1 MKNMKRIISLLMALM
16 LMGSS
21 VTANADMIVS
31 NSEGIRLHTVASETN
46 TDLNHFLTD
55 ASITDPRTHQ
65 EVTGQVETGR
75 DYKIR
80 VEFSEGNRDNQ
91 FQVNGNHQM
100 TYRFPDGLTVS
111 NLDGQ
116 YPVTVGGVKIGVYTI
131 QDNTLTFTPWYSTD
145 QVNYEPY
152 NAEEMQ
158 GNPNYKTY
166 ADFAV
171 NTEIWFD
178 VVGQFAETEGKF
190 KFTDSLNKEWNVVP
204 ERNEPVIELKKESQ
218 YDEEANKFHY
228 TIHATVTN
236 ADAGDLTITDA
247 LADMMGMEGIDSS
260 TLKITKQTGGAAAEG
275 SGYTLNRENGET
287 IIWTDKETPDGT
299 HKAGF
304 TMTLKDV
311 KKDDTFT
318 IEYDAPIDTAALER
332 ARGENDVGLTIGHNR
347 VTAAAKDTNSQVD
360 WWGQFFPGKK
370 PIQKQYVGQPEG
382 DKSILKWKLTVGSKN
397 ETNPE
402 NKVNGKTVT
411 DTWSFDTNIES
422 VSLDKAAGVKITL
435 YPFGDGQKQEITL
448 KEDEVSNYLTEKTDG
463 TGFTFIVP
471 DSAFDV
477 KYCEVE
483 YQTDCRM
490 KGESEGGTSTGTGD
504 VTNTA
509 EFGGQSAS
517 ATGTAG
523 GEKPLPE
530 LNPTKTLVDSNA
542 DELVF
547 RYTVD
552 IPREYI
558 GREKVWFEDEF
569 RLRYEYKEYWIYN
582 KPSRITVM
590 AVGKESRKEQ
600 PITAGTGAYTYQYCK
615 ETGGENIKK
624 FYLFFNANEKIGNAD
639 NSGSKSGL
647 WAWDEDEDV
656 TLTIEYAISKNNLVA
671 DKEGWGS
678 YQYPDCYSNK
688 ISEVTKGVL
697 VNTGKINNKDATA
710 ELNITRK
717 VVKHAEVTDSD
728 TGEVTYTVDLN
739 KTGLNQIP
747 ENAIFTDTYDD
758 HMEFVDGSLRVCIC
772 WNNTEQANIV
782 AEPQYKGQYLN
793 EGKHQITL
801 QFEAFGGGLWEAGDK
816 HNWNY
821 LREIYKP
828 DGGETEAVNA
838 YKAAQDWYRR
848 EYKDQWNNNQT
859 KYPWIRIEYRLR
871 LKDQYVDGNPYRVNN
886 TAKLGDWVGASASA
900 TVKPKML
907 KKSMTSDGG
916 LLKYAITVNPSGS
929 QLGDGGKLTLTDVMT
944 NLSPMMDSSLKVI
957 DKGTKETLQRG
968 TDWNVAYDAENH
980 QMTFTLPNSRA
991 LEIQYSARATG
1002 TGKVNISNKAT
1013 LLGESSTVGKQ
1024 DFNASDTSSGA
1035 NQSAYGFQISKVK
1048 TGTKIGL
1055 EGAEFQIT
1063 YFHKTDKGIEEF
1075 PFGSYTTNE
1084 YGVALIDQGN
1094 DSTLGNNNHV
1104 YANTVYC
1111 IVETKAPER
1120 YEASGQ
1126 ERYIYIDASGEH
1138 QNSIDE
1144 VTKWLNEQGKTV
1156 TKCVNWE
1163 TITIENSPA
1172 SQRFPFSFTKTD
1184 PLGKALPGAT
1194 FTLTDTSAND
1204 PEDPRTA
1211 TSGENGAVTFTD
1223 LKPGKTYWLAE
1234 TRAPGGYLLSTETW
1248 TIEVGADGGMTVT
1261 DRSGKTVEKPD
1272 GGYRFANREIPT
1284 LPSVGGRGTAAY
1296 GLLGLALMAMAT
1308 AAAYTLARR
1317 KKASGA
1323 E

>member
-31 NSEGIRLHTVASETN
+31 NSEGIRLRTVASETN

-55 ASITDPRTHQ
+55 ASIIDPRTHQ

-100 TYRFPDGLTVS
+100 IYRFPEGLTVR

-131 QDNTLTFTPWYSTD
+131 QDNTLTFTPWYSND

-171 NTEIWFD
+171 NTKIWFD
-178 VVGQFAETEGKF
+178 VVGQFAETEGNF

-204 ERNEPVIELKKESQ
+204 ERNEPVIGLKKESQ
-218 YDEEANKFHY
+218 YDEKDNKFHY

-247 LADMMGMEGIDSS
+247 LADMMGMKGIDRS
-260 TLKITKQTGGAAAEG
+260 TLKITKQIGTAEG
-275 SGYTLNRENGET
+275 SDYKLNGENDET
-287 IIWTDKETPDGT
+287 ITWTDKEPPDDPY
-299 HKAGF
+299 KVGF
-304 TMTLKDV
+304 TMTLKNV
-311 KKDDTFT
+311 KKDDAFI
-318 IEYDAPIDTAALER
+318 IEYDAPIDTATLETAL
-332 ARGENDVGLTIGHNR
+332 GENDVGLTIGHNR

-360 WWGQFFPGKK
+360 WWGRSFPGKK
-370 PIQKQYVGQPEG
+370 PIQKQYVGQPGG

-402 NKVNGKTVT
+402 NKVNGKTVE
-411 DTWSFDTNIES
+411 DTWRFDTDKIYS
-422 VSLDKAAGVKITL
+422 VSLDETADVKITL
-435 YPFGDGQKQEITL
+435 YPFDGEPHVI
-448 KEDEVSNYLTEKTDG
+448 EVSGDDVSLYFNDSEK
-463 TGFTFIVP
+463 GFTFTVP
-471 DSAFDV
+471 NPNPEFDV

-490 KGESEGGTSTGTGD
+490 KDESEGGTSAGTGD

-509 EFGGQSAS
+509 EFDGQSAS

-569 RLRYEYKEYWIYN
+569 ILKDGYSWYWIYN
-582 KPSRITVM
+582 RPSRIAVT
-590 AVGKESRKEQ
+590 AVGKKSRKER

-624 FYLFFNANEKIGNAD
+624 FYLFFNANEKIENAD

-656 TLTIEYAISKNNLVA
+656 TLTIEYAISKQELVSNRA
-671 DKEGWGS
+671 YGG
-678 YQYPDCYSNK
+678 YMYPDDYDKK

-717 VVKHAEVTDSD
+717 VVKHAEITDSE

-739 KTGLNQIP
+739 RTGLNQIP
-747 ENAIFTDTYDD
+747 ERATFTDTYDD
-758 HMEFVDGSLRVCIC
+758 HMEFVDGSLHVYITRE
-772 WNNTEQANIV
+772 NGGR
-782 AEPQYKGQYLN
+782 AESFAEMEYSGACVD
-793 EGKHQITL
+793 ETKHQIS
-801 QFEAFGGGLWEAGDK
+801 FGFGQSSWK
-816 HNWNY
+816 VKK
-821 LREIYKP
+821 EILPYFIEQHY
-828 DGGETEAVNA
+828 GNIENF
-838 YKAAQDWYRR
+838 KAAVQDGSWYRK
-848 EYKDQWNNNQT
+848 ESQSENG

-886 TAKLGDWVGASASA
+886 TAKLGDWVSASASA

-916 LLKYAITVNPSGS
+916 LLKYTITVNPSGS
-929 QLGDGGKLTLTDVMT
+929 QLGDGEKLTLTDVMT

-957 DKGTKETLQRG
+957 DKKTNAELKRG
-968 TDWNVAYDAENH
+968 TEWNVAYDAERH

-1002 TGKVNISNKAT
+1002 TGKVNISNTAT
-1013 LLGESSTVGKQ
+1013 LLGESSTAGKQ

-1035 NQSAYGFQISKVK
+1035 NQSAFGFQISKVK
-1048 TGTKIGL
+1048 TDTKIGL
-1055 EGAEFQIT
+1055 EGAEFKIT

-1094 DSTLGNNNHV
+1094 DNDCQGNDRHI
-1104 YANTVYC
+1104 YSDTVYH
-1111 IVETKAPER
+1111 IVETKAPEG

-1126 ERYIYIDASGEH
+1126 ERCIYIDASGEH

-1144 VTKWLNEQGKTV
+1144 VTKWLKEQGKTV

-1172 SQRFPFSFTKTD
+1172 SQKFPFSFTKTD
-1184 PLGKALPGAT
+1184 PSGKKALPGAT
-1194 FTLTDTSAND
+1194 FTLTGEGYTQ
-1204 PEDPRTA
+1204 TA
-1211 TSGENGAVTFTD
+1211 TSDKNGTVTFTD
-1223 LKPGKTYWLAE
+1223 LKPGKTYQLAE

-1248 TIEVGADGGMTVT
+1248 TIEVGTDGGMTVK
-1261 DRSGKTVEKPD
+1261 DGSGKTVEKPES
-1272 GGYRFANREIPT
+1272 GYRFANREIPT
-1284 LPSVGGRGTAAY
+1284 LPSVGGRGTTVY

-1308 AAAYTLARR
+1308 AAAYMLARR

>member
-31 NSEGIRLHTVASETN
+31 NSEGIRLRTVASETN

-65 EVTGQVETGR
+65 EVTGHVETGR

-100 TYRFPDGLTVS
+100 TYRFPEGLTVR

-131 QDNTLTFTPWYSTD
+131 QDNTLTFTPWYSID

-166 ADFAV
+166 ADLAV

-178 VVGQFAETEGKF
+178 VVGQFTETKENF

-204 ERNEPVIELKKESQ
+204 ERNEPVIELQKESQ
-218 YDEEANKFHY
+218 YDKEANKFHY

-247 LADMMGMEGIDSS
+247 LADMMGMKGIDRS
-260 TLKITKQTGGAAAEG
+260 TLKITKQIGTAEG
-275 SGYTLNRENGET
+275 SDYKLNGENDET
-287 IIWTDKETPDGT
+287 ITWTDKEPPDAP
-299 HKAGF
+299 HKTGF

-311 KKDDTFT
+311 KQDDTFT
-318 IEYDAPIDTAALER
+318 IEYDAPIDTATLETAL
-332 ARGENDVGLTIGHNR
+332 GENDVGLTIGHNR

-370 PIQKQYVGQPEG
+370 PIQKQYVGQPES

-397 ETNPE
+397 ETNPG
-402 NKVNGKTVT
+402 NRVNEKTVT
-411 DTWSFDTNIES
+411 DTWSFDPNIKS
-422 VSLDKAAGVKITL
+422 VSLDEAAGVKITL

-448 KEDEVSNYLTEKTDG
+448 KKDKVSQYLTEKTDG
-463 TGFTFIVP
+463 TGFTFTVP
-471 DSAFDV
+471 NPEFDV

-483 YQTDCRM
+483 YQTDCQM
-490 KGESEGGTSTGTGD
+490 KDESDGGTSAGKGD

-552 IPREYI
+552 IPMEYI

-569 RLRYEYKEYWIYN
+569 SLLVNTYYEYWIYN
-582 KPSRITVM
+582 NPSRITVM
-590 AVGKESRKEQ
+590 AVGKKSRKER
-600 PITAGTGAYTYQYCK
+600 PITAGTEAYTYQYFK
-615 ETGGENIKK
+615 GTSGEDIKK
-624 FYLFFNANEKIGNAD
+624 FYLFFNANEKIENAD

-656 TLTIEYAISKNNLVA
+656 TLTIEYAIPKNNLVA
-671 DKEGWGS
+671 DKEGWGAQ
-678 YQYPDCYSNK
+678 QYPDCYSNK
-688 ISEVTKGVL
+688 ISEVTNGVL

-710 ELNITRK
+710 KLDITRK

-728 TGEVTYTVDLN
+728 AGEVTYAVDLN

-747 ENAIFTDTYDD
+747 ENATFTDTYDD
-758 HMEFVDGSLRVCIC
+758 HMEFVDGSLHVYITRE
-772 WNNTEQANIV
+772 NGGR
-782 AEPQYKGQYLN
+782 AESFAEMEYSGACVD
-793 EGKHQITL
+793 ETKHQISFGFGQSSWKVKKEIL
-801 QFEAFGGGLWEAGDK
+801 PYFIEQHYGSVLNFETAV
-816 HNWNY
+816 
-821 LREIYKP
+821 R
-828 DGGETEAVNA
+828 DGS
-838 YKAAQDWYRR
+838 WYRK
-848 EYKDQWNNNQT
+848 ESQSENG

-886 TAKLGDWVGASASA
+886 TAKLGDWVSASASA

-907 KKSMTSDGG
+907 KKSMTSDGS

-929 QLGDGGKLTLTDVMT
+929 QLGDGKKLTLTDVMT

-957 DKGTKETLQRG
+957 DKETNTELKRG
-968 TDWNVAYDAENH
+968 TDWDIAYDAESH
-980 QMTFTLPNSRA
+980 KMTFTLPNSRT

-1002 TGKVNISNKAT
+1002 TGKVDISNTAM

-1035 NQSAYGFQISKVK
+1035 NQSAFGFQISKVK

-1063 YFHKTDKGIEEF
+1063 YYHKKDGAIKEF

-1084 YGVALIDQGN
+1084 YGVARIDQGN
-1094 DSTLGNNNHV
+1094 DEKCQGNDRHI
-1104 YANTVYC
+1104 YPDTVYH
-1111 IVETKAPER
+1111 IVETKAPEG
-1120 YEASGQ
+1120 YEALGQ
-1126 ERYIYIDASGEH
+1126 EKYICIASKED
-1138 QNSIDE
+1138 SLETDPDLKAIVDS
-1144 VTKWLNEQGKTV
+1144 V
-1156 TKCVNWE
+1156 TKCVNWG

-1172 SQRFPFSFTKTD
+1172 SQKFPFSFTKTD
-1184 PLGKALPGAT
+1184 PSGEALPGAT
-1194 FTLTDTSAND
+1194 FTLTGEGYTQ
-1204 PEDPRTA
+1204 TA
-1211 TSGENGAVTFTD
+1211 TSDENGTVTFTD
-1223 LKPGKTYWLAE
+1223 LKPGKTYQLEE
-1234 TRAPGGYLLSTETW
+1234 TRAPGGYLLSKETW
-1248 TIEVGADGGMTVT
+1248 TIEVGTDGGMTVKNE
-1261 DRSGKTVEKPD
+1261 SGKTVEKLD

-1284 LPSVGGRGTAAY
+1284 LPSVGGRGTAVY
-1296 GLLGLALMAMAT
+1296 GLLGFALMAMAT

>member
-31 NSEGIRLHTVASETN
+31 NSEGIWLRTVASETN

-65 EVTGQVETGR
+65 EVPGQVETGR

-91 FQVNGNHQM
+91 FQVNGSHQM
-100 TYRFPDGLTVS
+100 IYRFPEGLTVR

-131 QDNTLTFTPWYSTD
+131 QGNTLTFTPWYSTD

-152 NAEEMQ
+152 DAEEMQ

-171 NTEIWFD
+171 NTKIWFD
-178 VVGQFAETEGKF
+178 VVGQFTENEGKF
-190 KFTDSLNKEWNVVP
+190 KFTDSLNKEWEIVP
-204 ERNEPVIELKKESQ
+204 ERNEPAIGLQKESR
-218 YDEEANKFHY
+218 YDKEANKFHY
-228 TIHATVTN
+228 TIRATVTD

-247 LADMMGMEGIDSS
+247 LADMMGMKGIDRS
-260 TLKITKQTGGAAAEG
+260 TLKITKQIGTAEG
-275 SGYTLNRENGET
+275 SDYKLNGENGET
-287 IIWTDKETPDGT
+287 ITWTDKEPPDDP
-299 HKAGF
+299 HKVGF

-318 IEYDAPIDTAALER
+318 IEYDAPIDTATLETAL
-332 ARGENDVGLTIGHNR
+332 GENDVGLTIGHNR
-347 VTAAAKDTNSQVD
+347 VTAAAKDTNSQAD

-397 ETNPE
+397 ETNSA
-402 NKVNGKTVT
+402 NKVNGQQVA
-411 DTWSFDTNIES
+411 DTWSLDTNIES
-422 VSLDKAAGVKITL
+422 VLLDKKAGVKITL
-435 YPFGDGQKQEITL
+435 YPFNGTPQVIEVLGD
-448 KEDEVSNYLTEKTDG
+448 DVSLYFNDSEK
-463 TGFTFIVP
+463 GFTFTVP
-471 DSAFDV
+471 NPNPEFDV

-483 YQTDCRM
+483 YQTDCWM
-490 KGESEGGTSTGTGD
+490 KDESEGGTSAGTGD

-509 EFGGQSAS
+509 EFDGRSAS

-523 GEKPLPE
+523 GEKLLPE

-569 RLRYEYKEYWIYN
+569 ILKDGYSWYWIYN
-582 KPSRITVM
+582 RPSRIAVT
-590 AVGKESRKEQ
+590 AVGKKSRKER

-624 FYLFFNANEKIGNAD
+624 FYLFFNANEKIENAD

-656 TLTIEYAISKNNLVA
+656 TLTIEYAISKQELVCN
-671 DKEGWGS
+671 KS
-678 YQYPDCYSNK
+678 YGGYMYPDDYDKK

-717 VVKHAEVTDSD
+717 VVKHAEITDSE

-747 ENAIFTDTYDD
+747 ERATFTDTYDD
-758 HMEFVDGSLRVCIC
+758 HMEFVDGSLRVYITRE
-772 WNNTEQANIV
+772 NGGR
-782 AEPQYKGQYLN
+782 AESFAEMEYSGACVD
-793 EGKHQITL
+793 ETKHQIS
-801 QFEAFGGGLWEAGDK
+801 FGFGQSSWK
-816 HNWNY
+816 VKK
-821 LREIYKP
+821 EILSYFIEQHYGSVENFKTAVQ
-828 DGGETEAVNA
+828 DGS
-838 YKAAQDWYRR
+838 WYRK
-848 EYKDQWNNNQT
+848 ENQT
-859 KYPWIRIEYRLR
+859 DKGKYPWIRIEYRLR
-871 LKDQYVDGNPYRVNN
+871 LKGQYVDGNPYRVNN

-916 LLKYAITVNPSGS
+916 LLKYTITVNPSGS
-929 QLGDGGKLTLTDVMT
+929 QLGDGETLTLTDVMT
-944 NLSPMMDSSLKVI
+944 NLSPIMDSSLKVI
-957 DKGTKETLQRG
+957 DKKANRELERG
-968 TDWNVAYDAENH
+968 TEWNVAYDAESH
-980 QMTFTLPNSRA
+980 QMTFTLPNRRA

-1002 TGKVNISNKAT
+1002 TGKVNISNTAM

-1048 TGTKIGL
+1048 TDTKIGL
-1055 EGAEFQIT
+1055 KGAKFKIT

-1084 YGVALIDQGN
+1084 YGVALIDKGNDEKCQGN
-1094 DSTLGNNNHV
+1094 DRHI
-1104 YANTVYC
+1104 YPDTVYR
-1111 IVETKAPER
+1111 IVETKAPEG

-1126 ERYIYIDASGEH
+1126 ERYIYIASKED
-1138 QNSIDE
+1138 SLETDSDLKAIVDSLE
-1144 VTKWLNEQGKTV
+1144 GKTV

-1172 SQRFPFSFTKTD
+1172 SQKCPFSLTKTD
-1184 PLGKALPGAT
+1184 PSGQSLPGAT
-1194 FTLTDTSAND
+1194 FTLTGENYTQ
-1204 PEDPRTA
+1204 TA
-1211 TSGENGAVTFTD
+1211 TSDKNGTVTFTD
-1223 LKPGKTYWLAE
+1223 LKPGKIYRLEE
-1234 TRAPGGYLLSTETW
+1234 TRAPGGYLLSKETW
-1248 TIEVGADGGMTVT
+1248 TIEVGTDGGMTVKNE
-1261 DRSGKTVEKPD
+1261 SGKTVEKLD

-1284 LPSVGGRGTAAY
+1284 LPSVGGRGTAVY

>member
-31 NSEGIRLHTVASETN
+31 NSEGIRLRTVASETN

-100 TYRFPDGLTVS
+100 TYRFPDGLTVR

-131 QDNTLTFTPWYSTD
+131 QGNMLTFTPWYSTD

-152 NAEEMQ
+152 DAEKVQ

-171 NTEIWFD
+171 NTKIWFD
-178 VVGQFAETEGKF
+178 VVGQFTENEEKF
-190 KFTDSLNKEWNVVP
+190 KFTDSLNKEWEIVP
-204 ERNEPVIELKKESQ
+204 ERNEPAIGLKKESR
-218 YDEEANKFHY
+218 YDAEANKFHY
-228 TIHATVTN
+228 TIRATVTN

-247 LADMMGMEGIDSS
+247 LADMMGMKGIDSS
-260 TLKITKQTGGAAAEG
+260 TLKITKQIGTAEG
-275 SGYTLNRENGET
+275 SDYKLNGENGET
-287 IIWTDKETPDGT
+287 ITWTDKETPVEQY
-299 HKAGF
+299 KAGF
-304 TMTLKDV
+304 AMTLKDV
-311 KKDDTFT
+311 KKDDTFI
-318 IEYDAPIDTAALER
+318 IEYDAPIDTKALED
-332 ARGENDVGLTIGHNR
+332 ALGENDVGLTIGHNR

-360 WWGQFFPGKK
+360 WWGQSFPGKK
-370 PIQKQYVGQPEG
+370 PIQKQYVGQPGG

-397 ETNPE
+397 ETNPG
-402 NKVNGKTVT
+402 NKVNGKTVE
-411 DTWSFDTNIES
+411 DTWRFDTDKIYS
-422 VSLDKAAGVKITL
+422 VSLDETADVKITL

-448 KEDEVSNYLTEKTDG
+448 KKDKVSQYLTEKTDG
-463 TGFTFIVP
+463 TGFTFTVP
-471 DSAFDV
+471 NPEFDV

-490 KGESEGGTSTGTGD
+490 KDESDGGTSTGKGE

-509 EFGGQSAS
+509 EFGDQSAS

-558 GREKVWFEDEF
+558 NREKVWFEDEF
-569 RLRYEYKEYWIYN
+569 ILKDGYSWYWIYN

-590 AVGKESRKEQ
+590 AVGKKSRKER

-624 FYLFFNANEKIGNAD
+624 FYLFFNANEKIENAD

-671 DKEGWGS
+671 DKEGWGAQ
-678 YQYPDCYSNK
+678 QYPDYYSNK
-688 ISEVTKGVL
+688 ISEVTNGVL

-717 VVKHAEVTDSD
+717 VVKHAKVTDSE

-739 KTGLNQIP
+739 RTGLNQIP
-747 ENAIFTDTYDD
+747 ERATFTDTYDD
-758 HMEFVDGSLRVCIC
+758 HMEFVDGSLRVYITRE
-772 WNNTEQANIV
+772 NGGR
-782 AEPQYKGQYLN
+782 AESFAEMEYSGACVD
-793 EGKHQITL
+793 ETKHQIS
-801 QFEAFGGGLWEAGDK
+801 FGFGQSSWK
-816 HNWNY
+816 VKK
-821 LREIYKP
+821 EILPYFIEQHY
-828 DGGETEAVNA
+828 GNIENF
-838 YKAAQDWYRR
+838 KAAVQDGSWYRK
-848 EYKDQWNNNQT
+848 ENQT
-859 KYPWIRIEYRLR
+859 DKGKYPWIRIEYRLR
-871 LKDQYVDGNPYRVNN
+871 LKGQYVDGNPYRVNN
-886 TAKLGDWVGASASA
+886 TAKLGDWVSASASA

-916 LLKYAITVNPSGS
+916 LLKYTITVNPSGS
-929 QLGDGGKLTLTDVMT
+929 QLGDGEKLTLTDVMT

-957 DKGTKETLQRG
+957 DKKTNAELKRG
-968 TDWNVAYDAENH
+968 TEWNVAYDAERH

-1002 TGKVNISNKAT
+1002 TGKVNISNTAT
-1013 LLGESSTVGKQ
+1013 LLGESSTAGKQ

-1035 NQSAYGFQISKVK
+1035 NQSAFGFQISKVK
-1048 TGTKIGL
+1048 TDTKIGL
-1055 EGAEFQIT
+1055 EGAEFKIT

-1094 DSTLGNNNHV
+1094 DNDCQGNDRHI
-1104 YANTVYC
+1104 YPDTVYR
-1111 IVETKAPER
+1111 IVETKAPEG

-1126 ERYIYIDASGEH
+1126 EKYICIASKED
-1138 QNSIDE
+1138 SLETDSDLKAIVDSLE
-1144 VTKWLNEQGKTV
+1144 GKTV

-1172 SQRFPFSFTKTD
+1172 SQKCPFSFTKTD
-1184 PLGKALPGAT
+1184 PSGEALPGAT
-1194 FTLTDTSAND
+1194 FTLTG
-1204 PEDPRTA
+1204 EDYTQNA
-1211 TSGENGAVTFTD
+1211 TSGENGTVTFTD
-1223 LKPGKTYWLAE
+1223 LKPGKTYQLEE

-1248 TIEVGADGGMTVT
+1248 TIEVGTDGGMTVK
-1261 DRSGKTVEKPD
+1261 DGSGKKVEKPD

-1284 LPSVGGRGTAAY
+1284 LPSVGGRGTAVY

>member
-31 NSEGIRLHTVASETN
+31 NSEGIRLRTVASETN

-65 EVTGQVETGR
+65 EVTGQVESGR
-75 DYKIR
+75 NYKIR

-100 TYRFPDGLTVS
+100 IYRFPEGLTVR

-131 QDNTLTFTPWYSTD
+131 QGNTLAFTPWYSTD

-152 NAEEMQ
+152 NAEEMR

-171 NTEIWFD
+171 NTKIWFD

-204 ERNEPVIELKKESQ
+204 ERNEPAIGLKKESQ
-218 YDEEANKFHY
+218 YDADNNKFHY

-247 LADMMGMEGIDSS
+247 LADMMGMKGIDSS
-260 TLKITKQTGGAAAEG
+260 TLKITKQSGGATEG
-275 SGYTLNRENGET
+275 SDYTLNRENGET
-287 IIWTDKETPDGT
+287 ITWTDKEPPDDPY
-299 HKAGF
+299 KVGF

-318 IEYDAPIDTAALER
+318 IGYDAPIDTAALEK
-332 ARGENDVGLTIGHNR
+332 ALGENDVGLTIGHNR
-347 VTAAAKDTNSQVD
+347 VTAAAKDTNSQVE

-397 ETNPE
+397 ETNQE
-402 NKVNGKTVT
+402 NTVNRKTVA
-411 DTWSFDTNIES
+411 DTWSLDTNIES
-422 VSLDKAAGVKITL
+422 VSLDKKAGVKITL
-435 YPFGDGQKQEITL
+435 YPFNGEPQVI
-448 KEDEVSNYLTEKTDG
+448 EVSGDDVSLYFNDSEK
-463 TGFTFIVP
+463 GFTFTVP
-471 DSAFDV
+471 NPNPEFDV

-490 KGESEGGTSTGTGD
+490 KDESECGTSAGTGD

-509 EFGGQSAS
+509 KFGDQSAS

-558 GREKVWFEDEF
+558 DREKVWFEDEF

-600 PITAGTGAYTYQYCK
+600 PITAGTGTYTYQYCK

-624 FYLFFNANEKIGNAD
+624 FYLFFNANEKIENAD

-671 DKEGWGS
+671 DKEGWGAQ
-678 YQYPDCYSNK
+678 QYPDYYSNK
-688 ISEVTKGVL
+688 ISEVTNGVL

-717 VVKHAEVTDSD
+717 VVKHAKVTDSE

-739 KTGLNQIP
+739 RTGLNQIP
-747 ENAIFTDTYDD
+747 ENATFTDTYND
-758 HMEFVDGSLRVCIC
+758 HMEFVDGSLHVYITRE
-772 WNNTEQANIV
+772 NGGR
-782 AEPQYKGQYLN
+782 AESFAEMEYSGACVDETKNQISFGFGQSSWKVKKEILPYFIGLHYGN
-793 EGKHQITL
+793 EKDFKTAVQ
-801 QFEAFGGGLWEAGDK
+801 
-816 HNWNY
+816 
-821 LREIYKP
+821 
-828 DGGETEAVNA
+828 DGS
-838 YKAAQDWYRR
+838 WYRK
-848 EYKDQWNNNQT
+848 ENQT
-859 KYPWIRIEYRLR
+859 DKGKYPWIRIEYRLR

-886 TAKLGDWVGASASA
+886 TAKLGDWVSASASA

-907 KKSMTSDGG
+907 KKSMTSDGS
-916 LLKYAITVNPSGS
+916 LLKYTITVNPSGS
-929 QLGDGGKLTLTDVMT
+929 QLGDGKKLTLTDVMT

-957 DKGTKETLQRG
+957 DKKANTELKQGTE
-968 TDWNVAYDAENH
+968 WNVAYDAESH
-980 QMTFTLPNSRA
+980 KMTFTLPNSRA

-1002 TGKVNISNKAT
+1002 TGTVDISNTAT

-1035 NQSAYGFQISKVK
+1035 NQSAFGFQISKVK

-1055 EGAEFQIT
+1055 EGAEFKIT

-1075 PFGSYTTNE
+1075 PFGSYTTNG
-1084 YGVALIDQGN
+1084 YGVALIDKGN
-1094 DSTLGNNNHV
+1094 DENCQENDRHIYSD
-1104 YANTVYC
+1104 TVYH
-1111 IVETKAPER
+1111 IVETKAPEG

-1126 ERYIYIDASGEH
+1126 ERYIYIASKED
-1138 QNSIDE
+1138 SLETDSDLKAIVDSLE
-1144 VTKWLNEQGKTV
+1144 GKTV

-1172 SQRFPFSFTKTD
+1172 SQKCPFSLTKTD
-1184 PLGKALPGAT
+1184 PSGQSLPGAT
-1194 FTLTDTSAND
+1194 FTLTGENYTQ
-1204 PEDPRTA
+1204 TA
-1211 TSGENGAVTFTD
+1211 TSDKNGTVTFTD
-1223 LKPGKTYWLAE
+1223 LRPGKTYQLEE
-1234 TRAPGGYLLSTETW
+1234 TRAPGGYLLSKETW
-1248 TIEVGADGGMTVT
+1248 TIEVGTDGGMTVK
-1261 DRSGKTVEKPD
+1261 DGSGKTVEKPES
-1272 GGYRFANREIPT
+1272 GYRFANREIPT
-1284 LPSVGGRGTAAY
+1284 LPSVGGRGTAVY

-1323 E
+1323 A

>member
-31 NSEGIRLHTVASETN
+31 NSEGVRLRTVASETN

-100 TYRFPDGLTVS
+100 IYRFPEGLKVG

-131 QDNTLTFTPWYSTD
+131 QGNTLTFTPWYSTD

-152 NAEEMQ
+152 DAEKVQ

-171 NTEIWFD
+171 NTKIWFD

-204 ERNEPVIELKKESQ
+204 ERNEPAIGLQKESQ
-218 YDEEANKFHY
+218 YDKEANKFHY
-228 TIHATVTN
+228 TIHATVTK

-247 LADMMGMEGIDSS
+247 LADMMGMKGIDSS
-260 TLKITKQTGGAAAEG
+260 TLKITKQSGGETEG
-275 SGYTLNRENGET
+275 SDYTLNEGNGET
-287 IIWTDKETPDGT
+287 ITWTGKETPDNP

-311 KKDDTFT
+311 KKDDTFI
-318 IEYDAPIDTAALER
+318 IEYDAPIDTATLETAL
-332 ARGENDVGLTIGHNR
+332 GENDVGLTIGHNR

-370 PIQKQYVGQPEG
+370 PIQKQYVGQPES
-382 DKSILKWKLTVGSKN
+382 DKSVLKWKLTVGSKN
-397 ETNPE
+397 ETDQAN
-402 NKVNGKTVT
+402 NVNGKTVT
-411 DTWSFDTNIES
+411 DKWSFDQNQIES

-435 YPFGDGQKQEITL
+435 YPFNGEPQVI
-448 KEDEVSNYLTEKTDG
+448 EVSGDDVSLYFNDSEK
-463 TGFTFIVP
+463 GFTFTVP
-471 DSAFDV
+471 NPNPEFDV

-490 KGESEGGTSTGTGD
+490 KDESEGGTSAGTGD

-509 EFGGQSAS
+509 EFDGQSAS

-552 IPREYI
+552 IPMEYI

-569 RLRYEYKEYWIYN
+569 ILKDGYSWYWIYN
-582 KPSRITVM
+582 RPSRIAVT
-590 AVGKESRKEQ
+590 AVGKKSRKER

-624 FYLFFNANEKIGNAD
+624 FYLFFNANEKIENAD

-656 TLTIEYAISKNNLVA
+656 TLTIEYAISKQELVSNRA
-671 DKEGWGS
+671 YGG
-678 YQYPDCYSNK
+678 YMYPDDYDK
-688 ISEVTKGVL
+688 QISEVTKGVL

-717 VVKHAEVTDSD
+717 VVKHAEITDSE

-739 KTGLNQIP
+739 RTGLNQIP
-747 ENAIFTDTYDD
+747 ERATFTDTYDD
-758 HMEFVDGSLRVCIC
+758 HMEFVDGSLHVYITRE
-772 WNNTEQANIV
+772 NGGR
-782 AEPQYKGQYLN
+782 AESFAEMEYSGACVD
-793 EGKHQITL
+793 ETKHQIS
-801 QFEAFGGGLWEAGDK
+801 FGFGQSSWK
-816 HNWNY
+816 VKK
-821 LREIYKP
+821 EILPYFIEQHY
-828 DGGETEAVNA
+828 GNIENF
-838 YKAAQDWYRR
+838 KAAVQDGSWYRK
-848 EYKDQWNNNQT
+848 ESQSENG

-886 TAKLGDWVGASASA
+886 TAKLGDWVSASASA

-916 LLKYAITVNPSGS
+916 LLKYTITVNPSGS
-929 QLGDGGKLTLTDVMT
+929 QLGDGEKLTLTDVMT

-957 DKGTKETLQRG
+957 DKKANTELKQG
-968 TDWNVAYDAENH
+968 TDWNVAYDAESH

-1002 TGKVNISNKAT
+1002 TGTVNISNTAT

-1024 DFNASDTSSGA
+1024 DFNANDTSSGA

-1048 TGTKIGL
+1048 TDTKIGL
-1055 EGAEFQIT
+1055 KGAKFKIT

-1084 YGVALIDQGN
+1084 YGVALIDKGNDEKCQGN
-1094 DSTLGNNNHV
+1094 DRHI
-1104 YANTVYC
+1104 YPDTVYR
-1111 IVETKAPER
+1111 IVETKAPEG
-1120 YEASGQ
+1120 YEASGK
-1126 ERYIYIDASGEH
+1126 EKYICIASKE
-1138 QNSIDE
+1138 NSLETDPDL
-1144 VTKWLNEQGKTV
+1144 KAV
-1156 TKCVNWE
+1156 TKCVNWG

-1172 SQRFPFSFTKTD
+1172 SQKFSFSFIKTD
-1184 PLGKALPGAT
+1184 PSGQALPGAA
-1194 FTLTDTSAND
+1194 FTLTGEGYTQ
-1204 PEDPRTA
+1204 TA
-1211 TSGENGAVTFTD
+1211 TSDENGAVNFTD
-1223 LKPGKTYWLAE
+1223 LRPGKTYQLAE
-1234 TRAPGGYLLSTETW
+1234 TRAPGGACLNTQIIISS
-1248 TIEVGADGGMTVT
+1248 ARCS
-1261 DRSGKTVEKPD
+1261 RSYFLPTGR
-1272 GGYRFANREIPT
+1272 GIIPT
-1284 LPSVGGRGTAAY
+1284 FT
-1296 GLLGLALMAMAT
+1296 
-1308 AAAYTLARR
+1308 
-1317 KKASGA
+1317 
-1323 E
+1323 

>member
-1 MKNMKRIISLLMALM
+1 MKRIISLLMALM

-31 NSEGIRLHTVASETN
+31 NSEGVRLRTVASETN

-100 TYRFPDGLTVS
+100 IYRFPEGLKVG

-131 QDNTLTFTPWYSTD
+131 QGNTLTFTPWYSTD

-152 NAEEMQ
+152 DAEKVQ

-171 NTEIWFD
+171 NTKIWFD

-204 ERNEPVIELKKESQ
+204 ERNEPAIGLQKESQ
-218 YDEEANKFHY
+218 YDKEANKFHY
-228 TIHATVTN
+228 TIHATVTK

-247 LADMMGMEGIDSS
+247 LADMMGMKGIDSS
-260 TLKITKQTGGAAAEG
+260 TLKITKQSGGETEG
-275 SGYTLNRENGET
+275 SDYTLNEGNGET
-287 IIWTDKETPDGT
+287 ITWTGKETPDNP

-311 KKDDTFT
+311 KKDDTFI
-318 IEYDAPIDTAALER
+318 IEYDAPIDTATLETAL
-332 ARGENDVGLTIGHNR
+332 GENDVGLTIGHNR

-370 PIQKQYVGQPEG
+370 PIQKQYVGQPES
-382 DKSILKWKLTVGSKN
+382 DKSVLKWKLTVGSKN
-397 ETNPE
+397 ETDQAN
-402 NKVNGKTVT
+402 NVNGKTVT
-411 DTWSFDTNIES
+411 DKWSFDQNQIES

-435 YPFGDGQKQEITL
+435 YPFNGEPQVI
-448 KEDEVSNYLTEKTDG
+448 EVSGDDVSLYFNDSEK
-463 TGFTFIVP
+463 GFTFTVP
-471 DSAFDV
+471 NPNPEFDV

-490 KGESEGGTSTGTGD
+490 KDESEGGTSAGTGD

-509 EFGGQSAS
+509 EFDGQSAS

-552 IPREYI
+552 IPMEYI

-569 RLRYEYKEYWIYN
+569 ILKDGYSWYWIYN
-582 KPSRITVM
+582 RPSRIAVT
-590 AVGKESRKEQ
+590 AVGKKSRKER

-624 FYLFFNANEKIGNAD
+624 FYLFFNANEKIENAD

-656 TLTIEYAISKNNLVA
+656 TLTIEYAISKQELVSNRA
-671 DKEGWGS
+671 YGG
-678 YQYPDCYSNK
+678 YMYPDDYDKK

-717 VVKHAEVTDSD
+717 VVKHAEITDSE

-739 KTGLNQIP
+739 RTGLNQIP
-747 ENAIFTDTYDD
+747 ERATFTDTYDD
-758 HMEFVDGSLRVCIC
+758 HMEFVDGSLHVYITRE
-772 WNNTEQANIV
+772 NGGR
-782 AEPQYKGQYLN
+782 AESFAEMEYSGACVD
-793 EGKHQITL
+793 ETKHQIS
-801 QFEAFGGGLWEAGDK
+801 FGFGQSSWK
-816 HNWNY
+816 VKK
-821 LREIYKP
+821 EILPYFIEQHY
-828 DGGETEAVNA
+828 GNIENF
-838 YKAAQDWYRR
+838 KAAVQDGSWYRK
-848 EYKDQWNNNQT
+848 ESQSENG

-886 TAKLGDWVGASASA
+886 TAKLGDWVSASASA

-916 LLKYAITVNPSGS
+916 LLKYTITVNPSGS
-929 QLGDGGKLTLTDVMT
+929 QLGDGEKLTLTDVMT

-957 DKGTKETLQRG
+957 DKKANTELKQG
-968 TDWNVAYDAENH
+968 TDWNVAYDAESH

-1002 TGKVNISNKAT
+1002 TGTVNISNTAT

-1024 DFNASDTSSGA
+1024 DFNANDTSSGA

-1048 TGTKIGL
+1048 TDTKIGL
-1055 EGAEFQIT
+1055 KGAKFKIT

-1084 YGVALIDQGN
+1084 YGVALIDKGNDEKCQGN
-1094 DSTLGNNNHV
+1094 DRHI
-1104 YANTVYC
+1104 YPDTVYR
-1111 IVETKAPER
+1111 IVETKAPEG
-1120 YEASGQ
+1120 YEASGK
-1126 ERYIYIDASGEH
+1126 EKYICIASKE
-1138 QNSIDE
+1138 NSLETDPDL
-1144 VTKWLNEQGKTV
+1144 KAV
-1156 TKCVNWE
+1156 TKCVNWG

-1172 SQRFPFSFTKTD
+1172 SQKFSFSFIKTD
-1184 PLGKALPGAT
+1184 PSGQALPGAA
-1194 FTLTDTSAND
+1194 FTLTGEGYTQ
-1204 PEDPRTA
+1204 TA
-1211 TSGENGAVTFTD
+1211 TSDENGAVNFTD
-1223 LKPGKTYWLAE
+1223 LRPGKTYQLAE

-1248 TIEVGADGGMTVT
+1248 TIEVEENGGMTVK
-1261 DRSGKTVEKPD
+1261 DGSDETVEKPD

-1284 LPSVGGRGTAAY
+1284 LPSVGGRGTTAY

>member
-31 NSEGIRLHTVASETN
+31 NSEGVRLRTVASETN

-100 TYRFPDGLTVS
+100 IYRFPEGLKVG

-131 QDNTLTFTPWYSTD
+131 QGNTLTFTPWYSTD

-152 NAEEMQ
+152 DAEKVQ

-171 NTEIWFD
+171 NTKIWFD

-204 ERNEPVIELKKESQ
+204 ERNEPAIGLQKESQ
-218 YDEEANKFHY
+218 YDKEANKFHY
-228 TIHATVTN
+228 TIHATVTK

-247 LADMMGMEGIDSS
+247 LADMMGMKGIDSS
-260 TLKITKQTGGAAAEG
+260 TLKITKQSGGETEG
-275 SGYTLNRENGET
+275 SDYTLNEGNGET
-287 IIWTDKETPDGT
+287 ITWTGKETPDNP

-311 KKDDTFT
+311 KKDDTFI
-318 IEYDAPIDTAALER
+318 IEYDAPIDTATLETAL
-332 ARGENDVGLTIGHNR
+332 GENDVGLTIGHNR

-370 PIQKQYVGQPEG
+370 PIQKQYVGQPES
-382 DKSILKWKLTVGSKN
+382 DKSVLKWKLTVGSKN
-397 ETNPE
+397 ETDQAN
-402 NKVNGKTVT
+402 NVNGKTVT
-411 DTWSFDTNIES
+411 DKWSFDQNQIES

-435 YPFGDGQKQEITL
+435 YPFNGEPQVI
-448 KEDEVSNYLTEKTDG
+448 EVSGDDVSLYFNDSEK
-463 TGFTFIVP
+463 GFTFTVP
-471 DSAFDV
+471 NPNPEFDV

-490 KGESEGGTSTGTGD
+490 KDESEGGTSAGTGD

-509 EFGGQSAS
+509 EFDGQSAS

-552 IPREYI
+552 IPMEYI

-569 RLRYEYKEYWIYN
+569 ILKDGYSWYWIYN
-582 KPSRITVM
+582 RPSRIAVT
-590 AVGKESRKEQ
+590 AVGKKSRKER

-624 FYLFFNANEKIGNAD
+624 FYLFFNANEKIENAD

-656 TLTIEYAISKNNLVA
+656 TLTIEYAISKQELVSNRA
-671 DKEGWGS
+671 YGG
-678 YQYPDCYSNK
+678 YMYPDDYDKK

-717 VVKHAEVTDSD
+717 VVKHAEITDSE

-739 KTGLNQIP
+739 RTGLNQIP
-747 ENAIFTDTYDD
+747 ERATFTDTYDD
-758 HMEFVDGSLRVCIC
+758 HMEFVDGSLHVYITRE
-772 WNNTEQANIV
+772 NGGR
-782 AEPQYKGQYLN
+782 AESFAEMEYSGACVD
-793 EGKHQITL
+793 ETKHQIS
-801 QFEAFGGGLWEAGDK
+801 FGFGQSSWK
-816 HNWNY
+816 VKK
-821 LREIYKP
+821 EILPYFIEQHY
-828 DGGETEAVNA
+828 GNIENF
-838 YKAAQDWYRR
+838 KAAVQDGSWYRK
-848 EYKDQWNNNQT
+848 ESQSENG

-886 TAKLGDWVGASASA
+886 TAKLGDWVSASASA

-916 LLKYAITVNPSGS
+916 LLKYTITVNPSGS
-929 QLGDGGKLTLTDVMT
+929 QLGDGEKLTLTDVMT

-957 DKGTKETLQRG
+957 DKKANTELKQG
-968 TDWNVAYDAENH
+968 TDWNVAYDAESH

-1002 TGKVNISNKAT
+1002 TGTVNISNTAT

-1024 DFNASDTSSGA
+1024 DFNANDTSSGA

-1048 TGTKIGL
+1048 TDTKIGL
-1055 EGAEFQIT
+1055 KGAKFKIT

-1084 YGVALIDQGN
+1084 YGVALIDKGNDEKCQGN
-1094 DSTLGNNNHV
+1094 DRHI
-1104 YANTVYC
+1104 YPDTVYR
-1111 IVETKAPER
+1111 IVETKAPEG
-1120 YEASGQ
+1120 YEASGK
-1126 ERYIYIDASGEH
+1126 EKYICIASKE
-1138 QNSIDE
+1138 NSLETDPDL
-1144 VTKWLNEQGKTV
+1144 KAV
-1156 TKCVNWE
+1156 TKCVNWG

-1172 SQRFPFSFTKTD
+1172 SQKFSFSFIKTD
-1184 PLGKALPGAT
+1184 PSGQALPGAA
-1194 FTLTDTSAND
+1194 FTLTGEGYTQ
-1204 PEDPRTA
+1204 TA
-1211 TSGENGAVTFTD
+1211 TSDENGAVNFTD
-1223 LKPGKTYWLAE
+1223 LRPGKTYQLAE

-1248 TIEVGADGGMTVT
+1248 TIEVEENGGMTVK
-1261 DRSGKTVEKPD
+1261 DGSDETVEKPD

-1284 LPSVGGRGTAAY
+1284 LPSVGGRGTTAY

>member
-21 VTANADMIVS
+21 VTASADMIVS
-31 NSEGIRLHTVASETN
+31 NSEGIRLRTVASETN

-100 TYRFPDGLTVS
+100 IYRFPDGLTVR

-131 QDNTLTFTPWYSTD
+131 QGNTLTFTPWYSTD

-171 NTEIWFD
+171 NTKIWFD

-204 ERNEPVIELKKESQ
+204 ERNEPVIGLKKESQ
-218 YDEEANKFHY
+218 YDADNNKFHY
-228 TIHATVTN
+228 TIRATVTN

-260 TLKITKQTGGAAAEG
+260 TLKITKQIGATED
-275 SGYTLNRENGET
+275 SDYKLNGENGET
-287 IIWTDKETPDGT
+287 ITWTDKELPDAP
-299 HKAGF
+299 HKTGF

-311 KKDDTFT
+311 KQDDTFT
-318 IEYDAPIDTAALER
+318 IEYDAPIDTATLETAL
-332 ARGENDVGLTIGHNR
+332 GENDVGLTIGHNR

-370 PIQKQYVGQPEG
+370 PIQKQYVGQPES

-397 ETNPE
+397 ETNPG
-402 NKVNGKTVT
+402 NRVNEKTVK
-411 DTWSFDTNIES
+411 DTWSFDPNIKS
-422 VSLDKAAGVKITL
+422 VSLDEAAGVKITL
-435 YPFGDGQKQEITL
+435 YPFNGEPQVI
-448 KEDEVSNYLTEKTDG
+448 EVSGNDVSQYFSDDG
-463 TGFTFIVP
+463 TGFTFTVP
-471 DSAFDV
+471 NLETDV

-490 KGESEGGTSTGTGD
+490 KDESEGGTSAGTGD

-509 EFGGQSAS
+509 EFGGRSAS

-569 RLRYEYKEYWIYN
+569 KLSYEYKEYWIYN

-590 AVGKESRKEQ
+590 AVGKKSRKEQ
-600 PITAGTGAYTYQYCK
+600 PITAGIGAYTYQYLK
-615 ETGGENIKK
+615 GTSGENIKK
-624 FYLFFNANEKIGNAD
+624 FYLFFNTDEAIKDANNP
-639 NSGSKSGL
+639 GSTSGL
-647 WAWDEDEDV
+647 WTWDEDEDV
-656 TLTIEYAISKNNLVA
+656 TLTIEYAISKQELVSNIA
-671 DKEGWGS
+671 YGG
-678 YQYPDCYSNK
+678 YTYPDDYDKK

-717 VVKHAEVTDSD
+717 VVKHAKVTDSE

-747 ENAIFTDTYDD
+747 ENATFTDTYDD
-758 HMEFVDGSLRVCIC
+758 HMEFVDGSLRVYITRE
-772 WNNTEQANIV
+772 NGGR
-782 AEPQYKGQYLN
+782 AESFAEMEYSGACVDETKNQISFGFGQSSWKVKKEILPYFIGLHYGN
-793 EGKHQITL
+793 EKDFKTAVQ
-801 QFEAFGGGLWEAGDK
+801 
-816 HNWNY
+816 
-821 LREIYKP
+821 
-828 DGGETEAVNA
+828 DGS
-838 YKAAQDWYRR
+838 WYRK
-848 EYKDQWNNNQT
+848 ESQSENG

-886 TAKLGDWVGASASA
+886 TAKLGDWVSASASA

-916 LLKYAITVNPSGS
+916 LLKYTITVNPSGS
-929 QLGDGGKLTLTDVMT
+929 RLGDGEKLTLTDVMT

-957 DKGTKETLQRG
+957 DKKANAELQRG
-968 TDWNVAYDAENH
+968 TEWNVAYDAENH

-1002 TGKVNISNKAT
+1002 TGKVNISNTAT

-1024 DFNASDTSSGA
+1024 DFNANDTSSGA

-1048 TGTKIGL
+1048 TDTKIGL
-1055 EGAEFQIT
+1055 KGAKFKIT

-1075 PFGSYTTNE
+1075 PFGSYTTNG

-1094 DSTLGNNNHV
+1094 DKECQGNDRHI
-1104 YANTVYC
+1104 YSDTVYR
-1111 IVETKAPER
+1111 IVETKAPEG

-1126 ERYIYIDASGEH
+1126 ERYIYIASKED
-1138 QNSIDE
+1138 SLETDSDLKAIVE
-1144 VTKWLNEQGKTV
+1144 SLEGKTV

-1172 SQRFPFSFTKTD
+1172 SQKFPFSFTKTD
-1184 PLGKALPGAT
+1184 PSGKSLPGAT
-1194 FTLTDTSAND
+1194 FTLTGENYTQI
-1204 PEDPRTA
+1204 A
-1211 TSGENGAVTFTD
+1211 TSDKNGTVNFTD
-1223 LKPGKTYWLAE
+1223 LKPGKIYRLEE

-1248 TIEVGADGGMTVT
+1248 TIEVEENGGMTVT
-1261 DRSGKTVEKPD
+1261 DRSGKKVEKPES
-1272 GGYRFANREIPT
+1272 GYRFANREIPT
-1284 LPSVGGRGTAAY
+1284 LPSVGGRGTAVY

-1308 AAAYTLARR
+1308 AEAYTLARR

>member
-1 MKNMKRIISLLMALM
+1 MKRIISLLMALM

-21 VTANADMIVS
+21 VTASADMIVS
-31 NSEGIRLHTVASETN
+31 NSEGIRLRTVASETN

-131 QDNTLTFTPWYSTD
+131 QDNTLTFTPWYSSN
-145 QVNYEPY
+145 QVDYKPY

-178 VVGQFAETEGKF
+178 VVGRFTETEEKF

-204 ERNEPVIELKKESQ
+204 ERNEPVIELKKGSQ
-218 YDEEANKFHY
+218 YDEEASKFHY
-228 TIHATVTN
+228 TIHAKVTN
-236 ADAGDLTITDA
+236 ADADDLTITDA

-260 TLKITKQTGGAAAEG
+260 TLKITKQTGETTEG
-275 SGYTLNRENGET
+275 SDYTLNGENGET
-287 IIWTDKETPDGT
+287 IIWTDKETTDDP

-311 KKDDTFT
+311 KKDDIFT
-318 IEYDAPIDTAALER
+318 IEYDAPIDTAALEE
-332 ARGENDVGLTIGHNR
+332 ALGKNDVGLTIGHNR

-370 PIQKQYVGQPEG
+370 PIQKQYVGQPED

-402 NKVNGKTVT
+402 KKVNGEKVT
-411 DTWSFDTNIES
+411 DTWSFQNQIES
-422 VSLDKAAGVKITL
+422 VSLDEAAGVKITL

-448 KEDEVSNYLTEKTDG
+448 KEDEVSKYLTEKADG

-471 DSAFDV
+471 NPEPAFDV

-490 KGESEGGTSTGTGD
+490 KDESEGGTSTGTGD
-504 VTNTA
+504 VTNEA
-509 EFGGQSAS
+509 KFDVDGPSAS

-569 RLRYEYKEYWIYN
+569 ILKDGYSWYWIYN
-582 KPSRITVM
+582 KPSRIAVM

-624 FYLFFNANEKIGNAD
+624 FYLFFNADEKIENAD

-656 TLTIEYAISKNNLVA
+656 TLTIEYAISKQELVSNRA
-671 DKEGWGS
+671 YGG
-678 YQYPDCYSNK
+678 YMYPDDYDKK

-717 VVKHAEVTDSD
+717 VVKHAEITDSD
-728 TGEVTYTVDLN
+728 AGEVTYTVDLN

-772 WNNTEQANIV
+772 WNSHESVMIV
-782 AEPQYKGQYLN
+782 AEPQYEGQYLN
-793 EGKHQITL
+793 EEKHQITL
-801 QFEAFGGGLWEAGDK
+801 KFGKFSDGLWEAGK
-816 HNWNY
+816 NY
-821 LREIYKP
+821 NPDYLIQIYKP
-828 DGGETEAVNA
+828 DGSKEAAINA
-838 YKAAQDWYRR
+838 YEAAQDWYRR
-848 EYKDQWNNNQT
+848 EYKDQWDNNNPT
-859 KYPWIRIEYRLR
+859 KYPWIRIEYKLR

-944 NLSPMMDSSLKVI
+944 NLSPMMDSNLKVI

-968 TDWNVAYDAENH
+968 TDWNVAYDAKSH

-1002 TGKVNISNKAT
+1002 TGKVNISNMAT

-1024 DFNASDTSSGA
+1024 DFNANDTSSGA
-1035 NQSAYGFQISKVK
+1035 NQSAFGFQISKVK
-1048 TGTKIGL
+1048 TDTKIGL
-1055 EGAEFQIT
+1055 EGAEFKIT
-1063 YFHKTDKGIEEF
+1063 YFHKKDGAIKEF

-1094 DSTLGNNNHV
+1094 DKDCQGNDRHI
-1104 YANTVYC
+1104 YPDTVYR
-1111 IVETKAPER
+1111 IVETKAPEG

-1126 ERYIYIDASGEH
+1126 EKYIYIASKEDSLETDSDLKAIVDSLEG
-1138 QNSIDE
+1138 
-1144 VTKWLNEQGKTV
+1144 VTE
-1156 TKCVNWE
+1156 CVNWG

-1172 SQRFPFSFTKTD
+1172 SQKFSFSFTKTD
-1184 PLGKALPGAT
+1184 TSGKALPDAT

-1211 TSGENGAVTFTD
+1211 TSGEKGTVTFTD
-1223 LKPGKTYWLAE
+1223 LKPNKTYQLEE

-1248 TIEVGADGGMTVT
+1248 TIAVEADGGMTVT
-1261 DRSGKTVEKPD
+1261 DGSGNTVTPD
-1272 GGYRFANREIPT
+1272 GGYRFVNRKIPT

-1308 AAAYTLARR
+1308 AAAYMLARR
-1317 KKASGA
+1317 KKARGA

>member
-31 NSEGIRLHTVASETN
+31 NSEGIRLRTVASETN

-65 EVTGQVETGR
+65 EVTGQVESGR
-75 DYKIR
+75 NYKIR

-100 TYRFPDGLTVS
+100 IYRFPEGLTVR

-131 QDNTLTFTPWYSTD
+131 QGNTLAFTPWYSTD

-152 NAEEMQ
+152 NAEEMR

-171 NTEIWFD
+171 NTKIWFD

-204 ERNEPVIELKKESQ
+204 ERNEPAIGLKKESQ
-218 YDEEANKFHY
+218 YDADNNKFHY

-247 LADMMGMEGIDSS
+247 LADMMGMKGIDSS
-260 TLKITKQTGGAAAEG
+260 TLKITKQSGGATEG
-275 SGYTLNRENGET
+275 SDYTLNRENGET
-287 IIWTDKETPDGT
+287 ITWTDKEPPDDPY
-299 HKAGF
+299 KVGF

-318 IEYDAPIDTAALER
+318 IGYDAPIDTAALEK
-332 ARGENDVGLTIGHNR
+332 ALGENDVGLTIGHNR

-360 WWGQFFPGKK
+360 WWGQSFPGKK
-370 PIQKQYVGQPEG
+370 PIQKQYVGQPGG

-402 NKVNGKTVT
+402 NKVNGKTVE
-411 DTWSFDTNIES
+411 DTWRFDTDKIYS
-422 VSLDKAAGVKITL
+422 VSLDETADVKITL

-448 KEDEVSNYLTEKTDG
+448 KKDKVSQYLTEKTDG
-463 TGFTFIVP
+463 TGFTFTVP
-471 DSAFDV
+471 NPEFDV

-490 KGESEGGTSTGTGD
+490 KDESDGGTSAGKGD

-530 LNPTKTLVDSNA
+530 LNPAKTLVDSNA

-558 GREKVWFEDEF
+558 NREKVWFEDEF
-569 RLRYEYKEYWIYN
+569 KLSYEYKEYWIYN
-582 KPSRITVM
+582 NPSRITVM
-590 AVGKESRKEQ
+590 AVGKKSRKER
-600 PITAGTGAYTYQYCK
+600 PITAGTEAYTYRYFK
-615 ETGGENIKK
+615 GTSGENIKK
-624 FYLFFNANEKIGNAD
+624 FYLFFNTDKEIEDAND
-639 NSGSKSGL
+639 PGSKSGL

-656 TLTIEYAISKNNLVA
+656 TLTIEYAIPKNNLVA
-671 DKEGWGS
+671 DKKGWEAW
-678 YQYPDCYSNK
+678 QYPDCYSDK
-688 ISEVTKGVL
+688 ISEVTNGVL

-710 ELNITRK
+710 KLDVTRK
-717 VVKHAEVTDSD
+717 VVKHAEVTDSE

-739 KTGLNQIP
+739 RTGLNQIP
-747 ENAIFTDTYDD
+747 ENATFTDTYDD
-758 HMEFVDGSLRVCIC
+758 HMEFVDESLHVYITRE
-772 WNNTEQANIV
+772 NGGR
-782 AEPQYKGQYLN
+782 AESFAEMEYSGACVD
-793 EGKHQITL
+793 ETKHQIS
-801 QFEAFGGGLWEAGDK
+801 FGFGQSSWK
-816 HNWNY
+816 VKK
-821 LREIYKP
+821 EILPYFIEQHYGSVENFK
-828 DGGETEAVNA
+828 TAVN
-838 YKAAQDWYRR
+838 DGSWYRK
-848 EYKDQWNNNQT
+848 ENQT
-859 KYPWIRIEYRLR
+859 DKGKYPWIRIEYRLR

-916 LLKYAITVNPSGS
+916 LLKCAITVNPSES
-929 QLGDGGKLTLTDVMT
+929 QLGDGGELTLTDVMT

-957 DKGTKETLQRG
+957 DKKANTELKQGTE
-968 TDWNVAYDAENH
+968 WNVAYDAESH
-980 QMTFTLPNSRA
+980 KMTFTLPNSRA

-1002 TGKVNISNKAT
+1002 TGTVDISNTAT
-1013 LLGESSTVGKQ
+1013 LLGESSTAGKQ

-1035 NQSAYGFQISKVK
+1035 NQSAFGFQISKVK

-1055 EGAEFQIT
+1055 EGAEFKIT
-1063 YFHKTDKGIEEF
+1063 YFHKTDKGIKEF
-1075 PFGSYTTNE
+1075 PFGSYKTNG
-1084 YGVALIDQGN
+1084 YGVALIDKGN
-1094 DSTLGNNNHV
+1094 DENCQENDRHIYSD
-1104 YANTVYC
+1104 TVYH
-1111 IVETKAPER
+1111 IVETKAPEG

-1126 ERYIYIDASGEH
+1126 ERYIYIASKED
-1138 QNSIDE
+1138 SLEMDSDLKAIVDSLE
-1144 VTKWLNEQGKTV
+1144 GKTV

-1163 TITIENSPA
+1163 TITIENSSA
-1172 SQRFPFSFTKTD
+1172 SQRFSFSFTKTD
-1184 PLGKALPGAT
+1184 LSGKALPGAT
-1194 FTLTDTSAND
+1194 FTLTGENYTQ
-1204 PEDPRTA
+1204 TA
-1211 TSGENGAVTFTD
+1211 TSDKNGTVTFTD
-1223 LKPGKTYWLAE
+1223 LKPGKIYRLEE

-1248 TIEVGADGGMTVT
+1248 TIEVEENGGMTVK
-1261 DRSGKTVEKPD
+1261 DGSGKTVEKPES
-1272 GGYRFANREIPT
+1272 GYRFANREIPT
-1284 LPSVGGRGTAAY
+1284 LPSVGGRGTAGY

>member
-31 NSEGIRLHTVASETN
+31 NSEGIRLRTVASETN

-65 EVTGQVETGR
+65 EVPGQVETGR

-100 TYRFPDGLTVS
+100 IYRFPEGLTVR

-131 QDNTLTFTPWYSTD
+131 QGNTLTFTPWYSTD

-171 NTEIWFD
+171 NTKIWFD

-204 ERNEPVIELKKESQ
+204 ERNEPAIGLQKESQ
-218 YDEEANKFHY
+218 YDKEANKFHY
-228 TIHATVTN
+228 TIRATVTD

-247 LADMMGMEGIDSS
+247 LADMMGMKGIDRS
-260 TLKITKQTGGAAAEG
+260 TLKITKQIGTAEG
-275 SGYTLNRENGET
+275 SDYKLNGENGET
-287 IIWTDKETPDGT
+287 ITWTDKETPDNP

-311 KKDDTFT
+311 KKDDTFI
-318 IEYDAPIDTAALER
+318 IEYDAPIDTATLETAL
-332 ARGENDVGLTIGHNR
+332 GENDVGLTIGHNR
-347 VTAAAKDTNSQVD
+347 VTAAAKDTNSQAD

-370 PIQKQYVGQPEG
+370 PIQKQYVGQSEG
-382 DKSILKWKLTVGSKN
+382 NKSILKWKLTVGSKN
-397 ETNPE
+397 ETDSA
-402 NKVNGKTVT
+402 NKVNGKKVK
-411 DTWSFDTNIES
+411 DTWSFDTDKIDS

-435 YPFGDGQKQEITL
+435 YPFNGEPKVI
-448 KEDEVSNYLTEKTDG
+448 EVSGDNVSPYFSDDG
-463 TGFTFIVP
+463 TGFTFTVP
-471 DSAFDV
+471 NLETDV

-483 YQTDCRM
+483 YQTDCQM
-490 KGESEGGTSTGTGD
+490 KDESEGGTSTGTGD

-530 LNPTKTLVDSNA
+530 LKPTKTLVDSNA

-558 GREKVWFEDEF
+558 GRESVWFEDEF
-569 RLRYEYKEYWIYN
+569 ILKDGYSWYWIYN
-582 KPSRITVM
+582 RPSRIAVT
-590 AVGKESRKEQ
+590 AVGKKSRKER

-624 FYLFFNANEKIGNAD
+624 FYLFFNANEKIENAD

-671 DKEGWGS
+671 DKEGWGAQ
-678 YQYPDCYSNK
+678 QYPDYYSNK
-688 ISEVTKGVL
+688 ISEVTKGIL
-697 VNTGKINNKDATA
+697 VNTGKINNKEATA

-717 VVKHAEVTDSD
+717 VVKHAEVTDSE

-747 ENAIFTDTYDD
+747 ERATFTDTYDD
-758 HMEFVDGSLRVCIC
+758 HMEFVDGSLHVYITRE
-772 WNNTEQANIV
+772 NGGR
-782 AEPQYKGQYLN
+782 AESFAEMEYSGACVD
-793 EGKHQITL
+793 ETKHQIS
-801 QFEAFGGGLWEAGDK
+801 FGFGQSSWK
-816 HNWNY
+816 VKK
-821 LREIYKP
+821 EILPYFIEQHYGSVENFKTAVQ
-828 DGGETEAVNA
+828 DGS
-838 YKAAQDWYRR
+838 WYRK
-848 EYKDQWNNNQT
+848 ENQT
-859 KYPWIRIEYRLR
+859 DKGKYPWIRIEYRLR

-900 TVKPKML
+900 AVKPKML

-916 LLKYAITVNPSGS
+916 LLKYTITVNPSGS
-929 QLGDGGKLTLTDVMT
+929 QLGDGETLTLTDVMT
-944 NLSPMMDSSLKVI
+944 NLSPIMDSSLKVI
-957 DKGTKETLQRG
+957 DKKANRELERG
-968 TDWNVAYDAENH
+968 TEWNVAYDAERH
-980 QMTFTLPNSRA
+980 QMTFTLPNRRA

-1013 LLGESSTVGKQ
+1013 LLGESSTAGKQ

-1035 NQSAYGFQISKVK
+1035 NQSAFGFQISKVK
-1048 TGTKIGL
+1048 TRTKIGL
-1055 EGAEFQIT
+1055 EGAKFKIT

-1075 PFGSYTTNE
+1075 PFGSYTTNG

-1111 IVETKAPER
+1111 IVETKAPEG

-1144 VTKWLNEQGKTV
+1144 VTKWLKEQGKTV

-1172 SQRFPFSFTKTD
+1172 SQKFPFSFTKTD
-1184 PLGKALPGAT
+1184 PSGKKALPGAA
-1194 FTLTDTSAND
+1194 FTLTGEGYTQ
-1204 PEDPRTA
+1204 TA
-1211 TSGENGAVTFTD
+1211 TSGENGTVTFTD
-1223 LKPGKTYWLAE
+1223 LKPGKTYRLAE

-1261 DRSGKTVEKPD
+1261 DGSGKTVEKPES
-1272 GGYRFANREIPT
+1272 GYRFANREIPT
-1284 LPSVGGRGTAAY
+1284 LPSVGGRGTAVY

>member
-21 VTANADMIVS
+21 VTASADMIVS
-31 NSEGIRLHTVASETN
+31 NSEGIRLRTVASETN

-91 FQVNGNHQM
+91 FQVNENHQM
-100 TYRFPDGLTVS
+100 TYRFPDGLTVR

-131 QDNTLTFTPWYSTD
+131 QDNTLTFTPWYSSN
-145 QVNYEPY
+145 QVDYKPY

-178 VVGQFAETEGKF
+178 VVGQFAETEEKF

-228 TIHATVTN
+228 TIRATVTN

-247 LADMMGMEGIDSS
+247 LADMMGMEGIDRS

-275 SGYTLNRENGET
+275 SDYTLNEGNGET
-287 IIWTDKETPDGT
+287 IIWMEKETPDDQ

-332 ARGENDVGLTIGHNR
+332 ALGENDVGLTIGHNR

-382 DKSILKWKLTVGSKN
+382 NKSILKWKLTVGSKN
-397 ETNPE
+397 ETDSA
-402 NKVNGKTVT
+402 NKVNGETVK
-411 DTWSFDTNIES
+411 DTWSFDTDKIDS
-422 VSLDKAAGVKITL
+422 VSLDKVAGVKITL
-435 YPFGDGQKQEITL
+435 YPFNGEPKVI
-448 KEDEVSNYLTEKTDG
+448 EVSGDNVSPYFSDDG
-463 TGFTFIVP
+463 TGFTFTVP
-471 DSAFDV
+471 NLETDV

-483 YQTDCRM
+483 YQTDCQM
-490 KGESEGGTSTGTGD
+490 KDESEGGTSAGTGD

-509 EFGGQSAS
+509 EFGGRSAS

-542 DELVF
+542 DELIF

-569 RLRYEYKEYWIYN
+569 KLSYEYKEYWIYN
-582 KPSRITVM
+582 NPSRITVT
-590 AVGKESRKEQ
+590 AVGKKSRKEQ

-624 FYLFFNANEKIGNAD
+624 FYLFFNANEKIENAD

-671 DKEGWGS
+671 DKEGWGAQ
-678 YQYPDCYSNK
+678 QYPDYYSNK

-717 VVKHAEVTDSD
+717 VVKHAKVTDSE

-739 KTGLNQIP
+739 RTGLNQIP
-747 ENAIFTDTYDD
+747 ENATFTDTYND
-758 HMEFVDGSLRVCIC
+758 HMEFVDGSLRVYITRE
-772 WNNTEQANIV
+772 NGGR
-782 AEPQYKGQYLN
+782 AESFAEMEYSGACVD
-793 EGKHQITL
+793 ETKHQIS
-801 QFEAFGGGLWEAGDK
+801 FGFGQSSWK
-816 HNWNY
+816 VKK
-821 LREIYKP
+821 EILPYFIEQHY
-828 DGGETEAVNA
+828 GNIENF
-838 YKAAQDWYRR
+838 KAAVQDGSWYRK
-848 EYKDQWNNNQT
+848 ESQSENG

-886 TAKLGDWVGASASA
+886 TAKLGDWVSASASA

-916 LLKYAITVNPSGS
+916 LLKYTITVNPSGS
-929 QLGDGGKLTLTDVMT
+929 QLGDGEKLTLTDVMT

-957 DKGTKETLQRG
+957 DKKANAELQRG
-968 TDWNVAYDAENH
+968 TEWNVAYDAENH

-1002 TGKVNISNKAT
+1002 TGKVNISNTAT

-1035 NQSAYGFQISKVK
+1035 NQSAFGFQISKVK
-1048 TGTKIGL
+1048 TRTKIGL
-1055 EGAEFQIT
+1055 EGAKFKIT

-1075 PFGSYTTNE
+1075 PFGSYTTNG

-1111 IVETKAPER
+1111 IVETKAPEG

-1144 VTKWLNEQGKTV
+1144 VTKWLKEQGKTV

-1172 SQRFPFSFTKTD
+1172 SQKFPFSFTKTD
-1184 PLGKALPGAT
+1184 TSGKALPGAT
-1194 FTLTDTSAND
+1194 FTLTDKSVNA

-1211 TSGENGAVTFTD
+1211 TSDENGTVTFTD
-1223 LKPGKTYWLAE
+1223 LKPGKSYRLEE

-1248 TIEVGADGGMTVT
+1248 TIEVGTDGGMTVK
-1261 DRSGKTVEKPD
+1261 DGSGKTVEKPES
-1272 GGYRFANREIPT
+1272 GYRFANRETPT
-1284 LPSVGGRGTAAY
+1284 LPSVGGRGTAGY